1 MIQVYNYNN
10 KLYFIEKNL
19 HEINNDFYE
28 RCWFIINY
36 INNNSDDDI
45 NYEYVVNLSNIHINK
60 KKYGCEYKD

>member
-60 KKYGCEYKD
+60 KYGCEYKD